1 MTVFL
6 YHCGCAPLLP
16 HLVSEEFWVMCPT
29 VRVIA
34 AHICPKLRM
43 MRYDV
48 SFPIH
53 PLGVQTVPKT
63 RLSSP

>member
-1 MTVFL
+1 MTAFL
-6 YHCGCAPLLP
+6 YHCSCAPLLP
-16 HLVSEEFWVMCPT
+16 HLVLEELWVMCLT
-29 VRVIA
+29 GHVIT

-53 PLGVQTVPKT
+53 PRGVQTVPKT
-63 RLSSP
+63 RLSAS